1 MCRIYSH
8 VQLNTRDKPEIVWQ
22 TLCCEEFVT
31 SEQFPMRYCSTW
43 LRPLLCYN
51 IKRFVIEELVTKK
64 SVPLYNVYVCTY
76 APRYVLFWD
85 TNGETQCGIKEYPS
99 TYVLPSY
106 R

>member
-1 MCRIYSH
+1 MFFGGTILPIAQSIEATIVDWDGYIYIYIH
-8 VQLNTRDKPEIVWQ
+8 TNALRDHAPR
-22 TLCCEEFVT
+22 LPA
-31 SEQFPMRYCSTW
+31 SPNGSA
-43 LRPLLCYN
+43 